1 LGRLFLLYGHEF
13 TGLRYTTSDNQSS
26 LPAYQLSWVTIGYE
40 HVVKKHIIGLNI
52 SVENLFNKAYQSIA
66 WRPMPG
72 RSFMINLQYQFK

>member
-1 LGRLFLLYGHEF
+1 
-13 TGLRYTTSDNQSS
+13 
-26 LPAYQLSWVTIGYE
+26 LSWVTIGYE

-52 SVENLFNKAYQSIA
+52 SVENLFDKAYQSIA